1 MLRHYLKY
9 ERINN
14 MKKTLTAV
22 LSLLLALFTG
32 MTAFAGGLDISANP
46 AEDAMTETE
55 EDVYEVTVPTHPR
68 IKANLEAGIEFGV
81 NFSFRNHDW
90 ININLV
96 NEANFPQ
103 AENSYLGKSGVTL
116 LLQAADCS
124 FMARIVT
131 PETSWDAPLGDF
143 GGRDENI
150 NYFGNGQWHK
160 VSVSKKDGKWS
171 LRVNGVEAFGEL
183 TEAQSAALDTLL
195 GGESGFVSFGCS
207 SGKGFYYVCSGA
219 VADRK
224 IGESE
229 SEAANTSVPV
239 TTDPPAEPTDK
250 PETSES
256 GKGTES
262 TVPSTSAPEAG
273 KPAGSGNNAGSTVVY
288 IVCGVVIAAS
298 AAVITVSAVKK
309 KKK

>member
-1 MLRHYLKY
+1 
-9 ERINN
+9 

-22 LSLLLALFTG
+22 LSLILALFMG
-32 MTAFAGGLDISANP
+32 MTAFAEGLDISANP
-46 AEDAMTETE
+46 TEEAMTETE
-55 EDVYEVTVPTHPR
+55 EGVYEVSVPTHPR

-150 NYFGNGQWHK
+150 NYFGNGHWHK

-224 IGESE
+224 IGESK
-229 SEAANTSVPV
+229 SEAENTTVPA
-239 TTDPPAEPTDK
+239 TEPPAESSEK
-250 PETSES
+250 PATAKDT
-256 GKGTES
+256 KGTDA
-262 TVPSTSAPEAG
+262 PPTSAPATE
-273 KPAGSGNNAGSTVVY
+273 KPFDGGNGGGNTVIY
-288 IVCGVVIAAS
+288 IVAGAVIVIAA
-298 AAVITVSAVKK
+298 AVIIVSLVKK

>member
-1 MLRHYLKY
+1 
-9 ERINN
+9 

-22 LSLLLALFTG
+22 LSLLLALFID

-55 EDVYEVTVPTHPR
+55 EDVYEVSVPTHPR

-224 IGESE
+224 IGESK
-229 SEAANTSVPV
+229 SEAENTTVPA
-239 TTDPPAEPTDK
+239 TEPPAESTEK
-250 PETSES
+250 PGTAKDT
-256 GKGTES
+256 KGTDA
-262 TVPSTSAPEAG
+262 PPPSAPATE
-273 KPAGSGNNAGSTVVY
+273 KPSDSGNGGGNTVIY
-288 IVCGVVIAAS
+288 IVAGAVIVIAA
-298 AAVITVSAVKK
+298 AVIIVSLVKK

>member
-1 MLRHYLKY
+1 
-9 ERINN
+9 

-22 LSLLLALFTG
+22 LSLLLALFIG

-46 AEDAMTETE
+46 TEEAMTETE
-55 EDVYEVTVPTHPR
+55 EGVYEVSVPTHPR

-150 NYFGNGQWHK
+150 NYFGNDQWHK

-224 IGESE
+224 IGESK
-229 SEAANTSVPV
+229 SEAENTTVPA
-239 TTDPPAEPTDK
+239 TEPPAESTEK
-250 PETSES
+250 PGTAKDT
-256 GKGTES
+256 KGTDA
-262 TVPSTSAPEAG
+262 PPTSAPATE
-273 KPAGSGNNAGSTVVY
+273 KPSDGGNGGGNTVIY
-288 IVCGVVIAAS
+288 IVAGAVIVIAA
-298 AAVITVSAVKK
+298 AVIIVSLVKK

>member
-1 MLRHYLKY
+1 
-9 ERINN
+9 

-22 LSLLLALFTG
+22 LSLLLALFIG

-55 EDVYEVTVPTHPR
+55 EDVYEVSVPTHPR

-224 IGESE
+224 IGESK
-229 SEAANTSVPV
+229 SEAENTTVPA
-239 TTDPPAEPTDK
+239 TEPPAESTEK
-250 PETSES
+250 PGTAKDT
-256 GKGTES
+256 KGTDA
-262 TVPSTSAPEAG
+262 PPTSAPATE
-273 KPAGSGNNAGSTVVY
+273 KPSNGGNGGGNTVIY
-288 IVCGVVIAAS
+288 IVAGAVIVIAA
-298 AAVITVSAVKK
+298 AVIIVSLVKK

>member
-1 MLRHYLKY
+1 
-9 ERINN
+9 

-22 LSLLLALFTG
+22 LSLILALFMG
-32 MTAFAGGLDISANP
+32 MTAFAEGLDISANP
-46 AEDAMTETE
+46 TEEAMTETE
-55 EDVYEVTVPTHPR
+55 EGVYEVSVPTHPR

-224 IGESE
+224 FGESK
-229 SEAANTSVPV
+229 SEAENTTVPA
-239 TTDPPAEPTDK
+239 TEPPAESSEK
-250 PETSES
+250 PATAKDT
-256 GKGTES
+256 KGTDA
-262 TVPSTSAPEAG
+262 PPTSAPATE
-273 KPAGSGNNAGSTVVY
+273 KPFDGGNGGGNTVIY
-288 IVCGVVIAAS
+288 IVAGAVIVIAA
-298 AAVITVSAVKK
+298 AVIIVSLVKK

>member
-1 MLRHYLKY
+1 
-9 ERINN
+9 

-22 LSLLLALFTG
+22 LSLLLALFIG

-55 EDVYEVTVPTHPR
+55 EDVYEVSVPTHPR

-131 PETSWDAPLGDF
+131 PEASWDAPLGDF

-224 IGESE
+224 IGESK
-229 SEAANTSVPV
+229 SEAENTTVPA
-239 TTDPPAEPTDK
+239 TEPPAESTEK
-250 PETSES
+250 PATAKDT
-256 GKGTES
+256 KGTDA
-262 TVPSTSAPEAG
+262 PPTSAPATE
-273 KPAGSGNNAGSTVVY
+273 KPSDGGNGGGNTVIY
-288 IVCGVVIAAS
+288 IVAGAVIVIAA
-298 AAVITVSAVKK
+298 AVIIVSLVKK

>member
-1 MLRHYLKY
+1 
-9 ERINN
+9 

-22 LSLLLALFTG
+22 LSLLLALFIG

-46 AEDAMTETE
+46 TEEAMTETE
-55 EDVYEVTVPTHPR
+55 EGVYEVSVPTHPR

-183 TEAQSAALDTLL
+183 TEAQSAALDSLL

-207 SGKGFYYVCSGA
+207 SGKGFYYVCSGT

-224 IGESE
+224 IGESK
-229 SEAANTSVPV
+229 SEAEKTTVPA
-239 TTDPPAEPTDK
+239 TEPPAESSEKPATAKDTRGTDA
-250 PETSES
+250 P
-256 GKGTES
+256 
-262 TVPSTSAPEAG
+262 PTSAPATE
-273 KPAGSGNNAGSTVVY
+273 KPFDDGNGGGNTVIY
-288 IVCGVVIAAS
+288 IVAGAVIVIAA
-298 AAVITVSAVKK
+298 AVIIVSLVKK

>member
-1 MLRHYLKY
+1 MLRIIWNTK
-9 ERINN
+9 RINN

-22 LSLLLALFTG
+22 LSLLLALFIG

-55 EDVYEVTVPTHPR
+55 EDVYEVSVPTHPR

-224 IGESE
+224 IVESK
-229 SEAANTSVPV
+229 SEAENTTVPA
-239 TTDPPAEPTDK
+239 TEPPAESTEK
-250 PETSES
+250 PGTAKDT
-256 GKGTES
+256 KGTDA
-262 TVPSTSAPEAG
+262 PPTSAPATE
-273 KPAGSGNNAGSTVVY
+273 KPSDGGNGGGNTVIY
-288 IVCGVVIAAS
+288 IVAGAVIVIV

>member
-1 MLRHYLKY
+1 
-9 ERINN
+9 

-22 LSLLLALFTG
+22 LSLLLALFIG

-55 EDVYEVTVPTHPR
+55 EDVYEVSVPTHPR

-183 TEAQSAALDTLL
+183 TEAQSAALDSLL

-224 IGESE
+224 IGESK
-229 SEAANTSVPV
+229 SEAENTTVPA
-239 TTDPPAEPTDK
+239 TEPPAESSEKPATAKDTRGTDA
-250 PETSES
+250 P
-256 GKGTES
+256 
-262 TVPSTSAPEAG
+262 PTSAPATE
-273 KPAGSGNNAGSTVVY
+273 KPSDGGNGGGNTVIY
-288 IVCGVVIAAS
+288 IVAGAVIVIAV
-298 AAVITVSAVKK
+298 AVIIVSLVKK

>member
-1 MLRHYLKY
+1 
-9 ERINN
+9 

-22 LSLLLALFTG
+22 LSLLLALFIG

-55 EDVYEVTVPTHPR
+55 EDVYEVSVPTHPR

-224 IGESE
+224 IGESK
-229 SEAANTSVPV
+229 SEAENTTVPA
-239 TTDPPAEPTDK
+239 TEPPAESTEK
-250 PETSES
+250 PATAKDT
-256 GKGTES
+256 KGTDA
-262 TVPSTSAPEAG
+262 PPTSAPATE
-273 KPAGSGNNAGSTVVY
+273 KPSDSGNGGGNTVIY
-288 IVCGVVIAAS
+288 IVAGAVIVIAA
-298 AAVITVSAVKK
+298 AVIIVSLVKK

>member
-1 MLRHYLKY
+1 
-9 ERINN
+9 

-22 LSLLLALFTG
+22 LSLLLALFIG

-55 EDVYEVTVPTHPR
+55 EDVYEVSVPTHPR

-219 VADRK
+219 VADMK
-224 IGESE
+224 IGESK
-229 SEAANTSVPV
+229 SEAEITTVPATV
-239 TTDPPAEPTDK
+239 PPAESSEK
-250 PETSES
+250 PAIAKDT
-256 GKGTES
+256 KGTDA
-262 TVPSTSAPEAG
+262 PSTSAPATE
-273 KPAGSGNNAGSTVVY
+273 KPSDGGNGGGNTVIY
-288 IVCGVVIAAS
+288 IVAGAVIVIAA
-298 AAVITVSAVKK
+298 AVIIVSLVKK

>member
-1 MLRHYLKY
+1 
-9 ERINN
+9 

-55 EDVYEVTVPTHPR
+55 EDVYEVSVPTHPR

-103 AENSYLGKSGVTL
+103 SENSYLGKSGVTL

-160 VSVSKKDGKWS
+160 VSVSKNDGKWS

-207 SGKGFYYVCSGA
+207 SGKGFYYVCGGA

-224 IGESE
+224 IGESK
-229 SEAANTSVPV
+229 SEAENTTVPA
-239 TTDPPAEPTDK
+239 TEPPAESTEK
-250 PETSES
+250 PATAKDT
-256 GKGTES
+256 KGTDA
-262 TVPSTSAPEAG
+262 PPTSAPATE
-273 KPAGSGNNAGSTVVY
+273 KPSDGGNGGGNTVIY
-288 IVCGVVIAAS
+288 IVAGAVIVIAA
-298 AAVITVSAVKK
+298 AVIIVSLVKK

>member
-1 MLRHYLKY
+1 
-9 ERINN
+9 

-22 LSLLLALFTG
+22 LSLLLALFIG

-55 EDVYEVTVPTHPR
+55 EDVYEVSVPTHPR

-124 FMARIVT
+124 FMASIVT

-224 IGESE
+224 IGESK
-229 SEAANTSVPV
+229 SEAENTTVPA
-239 TTDPPAEPTDK
+239 TEPPAESTEK
-250 PETSES
+250 PGTAKDT
-256 GKGTES
+256 KGTDA
-262 TVPSTSAPEAG
+262 PPTSAPATE
-273 KPAGSGNNAGSTVVY
+273 KPSDGGNGGGNTVIY
-288 IVCGVVIAAS
+288 IVAGAVIVIAA
-298 AAVITVSAVKK
+298 AVIIVSLVKK

>member
-1 MLRHYLKY
+1 
-9 ERINN
+9 

-22 LSLLLALFTG
+22 LSLLLALFIG

-55 EDVYEVTVPTHPR
+55 EDVYEVSVPTHPR

-224 IGESE
+224 IGESK
-229 SEAANTSVPV
+229 SEAENTTVPA
-239 TTDPPAEPTDK
+239 TEPPAESSEK
-250 PETSES
+250 PGTAKDT
-256 GKGTES
+256 KGTDA
-262 TVPSTSAPEAG
+262 PPTSAPATE
-273 KPAGSGNNAGSTVVY
+273 KPFDGGNGGGNTVIY
-288 IVCGVVIAAS
+288 IVAGAVIVIAA
-298 AAVITVSAVKK
+298 AVIIVSLVKK

>member
-1 MLRHYLKY
+1 
-9 ERINN
+9 

-22 LSLLLALFTG
+22 LSLLLALFIG

-55 EDVYEVTVPTHPR
+55 EDVYEVSVPTHPR

-207 SGKGFYYVCSGA
+207 SGKGFYYVCSGD

-224 IGESE
+224 IGESK
-229 SEAANTSVPV
+229 SEAENTTVPV
-239 TTDPPAEPTDK
+239 TEPPAESTEK
-250 PETSES
+250 PGTAKDT
-256 GKGTES
+256 KGTDA
-262 TVPSTSAPEAG
+262 PPTSAPATE
-273 KPAGSGNNAGSTVVY
+273 KPSDGGNGGGNTVIY
-288 IVCGVVIAAS
+288 IVAGAVIVIAA
-298 AAVITVSAVKK
+298 AVIIVSLVKK

>member
-1 MLRHYLKY
+1 
-9 ERINN
+9 

-22 LSLLLALFTG
+22 LSLLLALFIG

-55 EDVYEVTVPTHPR
+55 EDVYEVSVPTHPR

-224 IGESE
+224 IGESK
-229 SEAANTSVPV
+229 SEAENTTVPA
-239 TTDPPAEPTDK
+239 TEPPAESSEK
-250 PETSES
+250 PATAKDT
-256 GKGTES
+256 KGTDA
-262 TVPSTSAPEAG
+262 PPTSAPATE
-273 KPAGSGNNAGSTVVY
+273 KPSDGGNGGGNTVIY
-288 IVCGVVIAAS
+288 IVAGAVIVIA

>member
-1 MLRHYLKY
+1 
-9 ERINN
+9 

-22 LSLLLALFTG
+22 LSLLLALFIG

-55 EDVYEVTVPTHPR
+55 EDVYEVSVPTHPR

-224 IGESE
+224 IGESK
-229 SEAANTSVPV
+229 SEAENTTVPA
-239 TTDPPAEPTDK
+239 TEPPAESTEK
-250 PETSES
+250 PATAKDT
-256 GKGTES
+256 KGTDA
-262 TVPSTSAPEAG
+262 PPTSAPATE
-273 KPAGSGNNAGSTVVY
+273 KPSDGGNGGGNTVIY
-288 IVCGVVIAAS
+288 IVAGAVIVIAA
-298 AAVITVSAVKK
+298 AVIIVSLVKK

>member
-1 MLRHYLKY
+1 
-9 ERINN
+9 

-22 LSLLLALFTG
+22 LSLLLALFIG

-55 EDVYEVTVPTHPR
+55 EDVYEVSVPTHPR

-171 LRVNGVEAFGEL
+171 LRVNGIEAFGEL

-224 IGESE
+224 IGESK
-229 SEAANTSVPV
+229 SEAENTTVPA
-239 TTDPPAEPTDK
+239 TEPPAESTEK
-250 PETSES
+250 PGTAKDT
-256 GKGTES
+256 KGTDA
-262 TVPSTSAPEAG
+262 PPTSAPATE
-273 KPAGSGNNAGSTVVY
+273 KPSDGGNGGGNTVIY
-288 IVCGVVIAAS
+288 IVAGAVIVIAA
-298 AAVITVSAVKK
+298 AVIIVSLVKK

>member
-1 MLRHYLKY
+1 
-9 ERINN
+9 

-22 LSLLLALFTG
+22 LSLLLALFIG

-55 EDVYEVTVPTHPR
+55 EDVYEVSVPTHPR

-224 IGESE
+224 IGESK
-229 SEAANTSVPV
+229 SEAENTTVPA
-239 TTDPPAEPTDK
+239 TEPPAESTEK
-250 PETSES
+250 PGTARDT
-256 GKGTES
+256 KGTDA
-262 TVPSTSAPEAG
+262 PPTSAPATE
-273 KPAGSGNNAGSTVVY
+273 KPSDGGNGGGNTVIY
-288 IVCGVVIAAS
+288 IVAGAVIVIAA
-298 AAVITVSAVKK
+298 AVIIVSLVKK

>member
-1 MLRHYLKY
+1 
-9 ERINN
+9 

-22 LSLLLALFTG
+22 LSLLLALFIG

-55 EDVYEVTVPTHPR
+55 EDVYEVSVPTHPR

-224 IGESE
+224 IGESK
-229 SEAANTSVPV
+229 SEAENTTVPA
-239 TTDPPAEPTDK
+239 TEPPAESSEK
-250 PETSES
+250 PATAKDT
-256 GKGTES
+256 KGTDA
-262 TVPSTSAPEAG
+262 PPTSAPATE
-273 KPAGSGNNAGSTVVY
+273 KPSDGGSGGGNTVIY
-288 IVCGVVIAAS
+288 IVAGAVIVIAA
-298 AAVITVSAVKK
+298 AVIIVSLVKK

>member
-1 MLRHYLKY
+1 
-9 ERINN
+9 

-22 LSLLLALFTG
+22 LSLLLALFIG

-55 EDVYEVTVPTHPR
+55 EDVYEVSVPTHPR

-224 IGESE
+224 IGESK
-229 SEAANTSVPV
+229 SEAENTTVPA
-239 TTDPPAEPTDK
+239 TEPPADSTEK
-250 PETSES
+250 PGTAKDT
-256 GKGTES
+256 KGTDA
-262 TVPSTSAPEAG
+262 PPTSAPATE
-273 KPAGSGNNAGSTVVY
+273 KPSDGGNGGGNTVIY
-288 IVCGVVIAAS
+288 IVAGAVIVIAA
-298 AAVITVSAVKK
+298 AVIIVSLVKK

>member
-1 MLRHYLKY
+1 
-9 ERINN
+9 

-22 LSLLLALFTG
+22 LSLLLALFIG

-55 EDVYEVTVPTHPR
+55 EDVYEVSVPTHPR

-207 SGKGFYYVCSGA
+207 SGKGFYYVCDGA

-224 IGESE
+224 IGESK
-229 SEAANTSVPV
+229 SEAENTTVPA
-239 TTDPPAEPTDK
+239 TEPPAESTEK
-250 PETSES
+250 PGTAKDT
-256 GKGTES
+256 KGTDA
-262 TVPSTSAPEAG
+262 PPTSAPATE
-273 KPAGSGNNAGSTVVY
+273 KPSDGGNGGGNTVIY
-288 IVCGVVIAAS
+288 IVAGAVIVIAA
-298 AAVITVSAVKK
+298 AVIIVSLVKK

>member
-1 MLRHYLKY
+1 
-9 ERINN
+9 

-22 LSLLLALFTG
+22 LSLILALFMG
-32 MTAFAGGLDISANP
+32 MTAFAEGLDISANP
-46 AEDAMTETE
+46 TEEAMTETE
-55 EDVYEVTVPTHPR
+55 EGVYEVSVPTHPR

-143 GGRDENI
+143 GGRDEHI

-224 IGESE
+224 IGESK
-229 SEAANTSVPV
+229 SEAENTTVPA
-239 TTDPPAEPTDK
+239 TEPPAESSEK
-250 PETSES
+250 PATAKDT
-256 GKGTES
+256 KGTDA
-262 TVPSTSAPEAG
+262 PPTSAPATE
-273 KPAGSGNNAGSTVVY
+273 KPFDGGNGGGNTVIY
-288 IVCGVVIAAS
+288 IVAGAVIVIAA
-298 AAVITVSAVKK
+298 AVIIVSLVKK

>member
-1 MLRHYLKY
+1 
-9 ERINN
+9 

-22 LSLLLALFTG
+22 LSLLLALFIG

-55 EDVYEVTVPTHPR
+55 EDVYEVSVPTHPR

-224 IGESE
+224 IGESK
-229 SEAANTSVPV
+229 SEAENTTVPA
-239 TTDPPAEPTDK
+239 TEPPAESAEK
-250 PETSES
+250 PATAKDT
-256 GKGTES
+256 KGTDA
-262 TVPSTSAPEAG
+262 PPTSAPATE
-273 KPAGSGNNAGSTVVY
+273 KPSDGGNGSGNTVIY
-288 IVCGVVIAAS
+288 IVAGAVIVIAA
-298 AAVITVSAVKK
+298 AVIIVSLVKK

>member
-1 MLRHYLKY
+1 
-9 ERINN
+9 

-22 LSLLLALFTG
+22 LSLLLALFIG

-55 EDVYEVTVPTHPR
+55 EDVYEVSVPTHPR

-224 IGESE
+224 IGESK
-229 SEAANTSVPV
+229 SEAENTTVPA
-239 TTDPPAEPTDK
+239 TEPPAESTEK
-250 PETSES
+250 PGTAKDT
-256 GKGTES
+256 KGTN
-262 TVPSTSAPEAG
+262 VPPTSAPAIE
-273 KPAGSGNNAGSTVVY
+273 KPSDGGNGGGNTVIY
-288 IVCGVVIAAS
+288 IVAGAVIVIAA
-298 AAVITVSAVKK
+298 AVIIVSLVKK

>member
-1 MLRHYLKY
+1 
-9 ERINN
+9 

-22 LSLLLALFTG
+22 LSLLLALFIG
-32 MTAFAGGLDISANP
+32 MTAFAGELDISANP

-55 EDVYEVTVPTHPR
+55 EDVYEVSVPTHPR

-224 IGESE
+224 IGESK
-229 SEAANTSVPV
+229 SEAENTTVPV
-239 TTDPPAEPTDK
+239 TEPPAESTEK
-250 PETSES
+250 PGTAKDT
-256 GKGTES
+256 KGTDA
-262 TVPSTSAPEAG
+262 PPTSAPATE
-273 KPAGSGNNAGSTVVY
+273 KPSDGGNGGGNTVIY
-288 IVCGVVIAAS
+288 IVAGAVIVIAA
-298 AAVITVSAVKK
+298 AVIIVSLVKK
-309 KKK
+309 KKM

>member
-1 MLRHYLKY
+1 
-9 ERINN
+9 

-22 LSLLLALFTG
+22 LSLLLALFIG

-46 AEDAMTETE
+46 TEEAMTETE
-55 EDVYEVTVPTHPR
+55 EGVYEVSVPTHPR

-224 IGESE
+224 IGESK
-229 SEAANTSVPV
+229 SEAENTTVPA
-239 TTDPPAEPTDK
+239 TEPPAESTEK
-250 PETSES
+250 PGTAKDT
-256 GKGTES
+256 KGTDA
-262 TVPSTSAPEAG
+262 PPTSAPATE
-273 KPAGSGNNAGSTVVY
+273 KPSDGGNGGGNTVIY
-288 IVCGVVIAAS
+288 IVAGAVIVIAA
-298 AAVITVSAVKK
+298 AVIIVSLVKK

>member
-1 MLRHYLKY
+1 
-9 ERINN
+9 

-22 LSLLLALFTG
+22 LSLLLALFIG

-46 AEDAMTETE
+46 TEEAMTETE
-55 EDVYEVTVPTHPR
+55 EGVYEVSVPTHPR

-224 IGESE
+224 IGESK
-229 SEAANTSVPV
+229 SEAENTTVPA
-239 TTDPPAEPTDK
+239 TEPPAESTEK
-250 PETSES
+250 PGTAKDT
-256 GKGTES
+256 KGTNA
-262 TVPSTSAPEAG
+262 PPTSAPATE
-273 KPAGSGNNAGSTVVY
+273 KPSDGGNGGGNTVIY
-288 IVCGVVIAAS
+288 IVAGAVIVIAA
-298 AAVITVSAVKK
+298 AVIIVSLVKK

>member
-1 MLRHYLKY
+1 
-9 ERINN
+9 

-22 LSLLLALFTG
+22 LSLLLALFIG

-46 AEDAMTETE
+46 TEEAMTETE
-55 EDVYEVTVPTHPR
+55 EGVYEVSVPTHPR

-150 NYFGNGQWHK
+150 NNFGNGQWHK

-224 IGESE
+224 IGESK
-229 SEAANTSVPV
+229 SEAENTTVPA
-239 TTDPPAEPTDK
+239 TEPPAESSEK
-250 PETSES
+250 PATAKDT
-256 GKGTES
+256 KGTDA
-262 TVPSTSAPEAG
+262 PPTSAPATE
-273 KPAGSGNNAGSTVVY
+273 KPFDGGNGGGNTVIY
-288 IVCGVVIAAS
+288 IVAGAVIVIAA
-298 AAVITVSAVKK
+298 AVIIVSLVKK

>member
-1 MLRHYLKY
+1 
-9 ERINN
+9 

-22 LSLLLALFTG
+22 LSLILALFMG
-32 MTAFAGGLDISANP
+32 MTAFAEGLDISANP
-46 AEDAMTETE
+46 TEEAMTETE
-55 EDVYEVTVPTHPR
+55 EGVYEVSVPTHPR

-224 IGESE
+224 IGESK
-229 SEAANTSVPV
+229 SEAENTTVPA
-239 TTDPPAEPTDK
+239 TEPPAESSEK
-250 PETSES
+250 PATAKDT
-256 GKGTES
+256 KGTDA
-262 TVPSTSAPEAG
+262 PPTSAPATE
-273 KPAGSGNNAGSTVVY
+273 KPFDGGNGGGNTVIY
-288 IVCGVVIAAS
+288 IVAGAVIVIAV
-298 AAVITVSAVKK
+298 AVIIVSLVKK

>member
-1 MLRHYLKY
+1 
-9 ERINN
+9 

-22 LSLLLALFTG
+22 LSLLLALFIG

-55 EDVYEVTVPTHPR
+55 EDVYEVSVPTHPR

-224 IGESE
+224 IGESK
-229 SEAANTSVPV
+229 SEAENTTVPA
-239 TTDPPAEPTDK
+239 TEPSAESTEK
-250 PETSES
+250 PGTAKDT
-256 GKGTES
+256 KGTDA
-262 TVPSTSAPEAG
+262 PPTSAPATE
-273 KPAGSGNNAGSTVVY
+273 KPFDGGNGGGNTVIY
-288 IVCGVVIAAS
+288 IVAGAVIVIAA
-298 AAVITVSAVKK
+298 AVIIVSLVKK

>member
-1 MLRHYLKY
+1 
-9 ERINN
+9 

-22 LSLLLALFTG
+22 LSLLLALFIG

-55 EDVYEVTVPTHPR
+55 EDVYEVSVPTHPR

-224 IGESE
+224 IGESK
-229 SEAANTSVPV
+229 SEAENTTVPA
-239 TTDPPAEPTDK
+239 TEPPADSTEK
-250 PETSES
+250 PATAKDT
-256 GKGTES
+256 KGTDAP
-262 TVPSTSAPEAG
+262 PSSAPATE
-273 KPAGSGNNAGSTVVY
+273 KPSDGGNGGGNTVIY
-288 IVCGVVIAAS
+288 IVAGAVIVIAA
-298 AAVITVSAVKK
+298 AVIIVSLVKK